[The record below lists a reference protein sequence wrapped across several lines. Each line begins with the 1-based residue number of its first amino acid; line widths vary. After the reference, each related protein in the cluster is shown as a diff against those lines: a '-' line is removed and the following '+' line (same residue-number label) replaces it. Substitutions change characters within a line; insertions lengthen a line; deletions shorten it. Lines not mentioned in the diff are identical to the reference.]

1 MRSAASISVF
11 GCGPGGSLERR
22 AAVVHTDRANPP
34 VMAHGGCRMDVIE
47 DYLRDQAAKYR
58 ELADKTDDEFIK
70 KELIE
75 LAAVCEEV
83 ANDIED
89 RLTSG

>member
-1 MRSAASISVF
+1 
-11 GCGPGGSLERR
+11 
-22 AAVVHTDRANPP
+22 
-34 VMAHGGCRMDVIE
+34 MDVIE
-47 DYLRDQAAKYR
+47 DYLRDQAVKYR
-58 ELADKTDDEFIK
+58 ELAEKAGDDFVR

>member
-1 MRSAASISVF
+1 
-11 GCGPGGSLERR
+11 
-22 AAVVHTDRANPP
+22 
-34 VMAHGGCRMDVIE
+34 MDVIE

-58 ELADKTDDEFIK
+58 ELAAQSGDEFVK
-70 KELIE
+70 KELLE
-75 LAAVCEEV
+75 LALICEEA

>member
-1 MRSAASISVF
+1 
-11 GCGPGGSLERR
+11 
-22 AAVVHTDRANPP
+22 
-34 VMAHGGCRMDVIE
+34 MDVIE
-47 DYLRDQAAKYR
+47 DYLRDQAVQYR
-58 ELADKTDDEFIK
+58 ELAASEDDEGVK

-75 LAAVCEEV
+75 LASVCEEV

>member
-1 MRSAASISVF
+1 
-11 GCGPGGSLERR
+11 
-22 AAVVHTDRANPP
+22 
-34 VMAHGGCRMDVIE
+34 MDVIE

-58 ELADKTDDEFIK
+58 ELAEKAADDFVK

-75 LAAVCEEV
+75 LASVCEEV

-89 RLTSG
+89 RLASG